1 MKPQPLVKKTEL
13 VTLAKQA
20 RRNAYAPYSH
30 YTVGAAALT
39 RSGKTFTGVNVENA
53 SYGLTVCAERNA
65 IFQAVAAGETEIAA
79 LAVVTANGGSP
90 CGACRQVLSEFA
102 KDDTVVWVADT
113 RGHIRKFTLKE
124 LLPAR
129 FTPRYLPGR

>member
-1 MKPQPLVKKTEL
+1 MKLQLSAKRNEL
-13 VTLAKQA
+13 VARAKQA

-30 YTVGAAALT
+30 YAVGAAALT
-39 RSGKTFTGVNVENA
+39 RSGQVFTGVNVENA

-65 IFQAVAAGETEIAA
+65 IFQAVAAGETEIVA

-90 CGACRQVLSEFA
+90 CGACRQVLGEFGN
-102 KDDTVVWVADT
+102 DGTVVWVADT
-113 RGHIRKFTLKE
+113 RGRVKKFTLKE

-129 FTPRYLPGR
+129 FTPAHLRGR